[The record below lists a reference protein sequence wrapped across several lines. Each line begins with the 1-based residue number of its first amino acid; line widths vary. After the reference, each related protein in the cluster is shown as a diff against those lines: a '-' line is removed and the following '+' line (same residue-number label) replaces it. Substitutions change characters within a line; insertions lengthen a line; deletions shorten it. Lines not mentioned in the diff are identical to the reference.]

1 MLPFL
6 LQRVDYLLLQTTR
19 QLEAKSS
26 AKSFRGT
33 KRSLRDLQ
41 KDVLSFAD
49 ELVAGSGRDKARP
62 TVTS

>member
-1 MLPFL
+1 
-6 LQRVDYLLLQTTR
+6 VLLLQTMR

-26 AKSFRGT
+26 AKSFKGT

-41 KDVLSFAD
+41 KDVQG
-49 ELVAGSGRDKARP
+49 LVDQYSGRKGQSSA